1 MPSLLV
7 ALLLVAHALVHAS
20 FVSPAPPP
28 KPGAPQWPFDLAH
41 SWVLSPLGLGA
52 WATQALGVALLAV
65 VLVGLAV
72 AALSV
77 VGILPA
83 GAFMPGIV
91 VGSVAS
97 IAMLGLFFHPWLVL
111 GLVIDGILLWAVLAS
126 GWRPG
131 ETAL

>member
-7 ALLLVAHALVHAS
+7 ALALVAHGLIHAS

-41 SWVLSPLGLGA
+41 SWVLTPLGLGA
-52 WATQALGVALLAV
+52 TVTHAVGV
-65 VLVGLAV
+65 VLLVVILAGYVV

-77 VGILPA
+77 IGLLPA
-83 GAFMPGIV
+83 GAFVPGIV

-111 GLVIDGILLWAVLAS
+111 GLVIDAALLWAVLAG

-131 ETAL
+131 ESGL